1 MKSNVPACPQCAI
14 QLKTSFD
21 DAVCFWLP
29 RVLLFQRELNLKVQ
43 IFEKK
48 VESYKTMTHKLS
60 NTVEYIK
67 VKSLSHLTVFI
78 DEEKRHGTHCR
89 LHRLDSMHIKTIYKL
104 SCLTQYQAGQA
115 EKQIKVEFER
125 LHNALVT
132 EEALRLKALAT
143 EEEEKTAAIQ
153 ELIENTN
160 KDIVALKELIDSLKK
175 EMGNEDL
182 PLLRVRESSLSP
194 RLYLVS

>member
-1 MKSNVPACPQCAI
+1 M
-14 QLKTSFD
+14 
-21 DAVCFWLP
+21 
-29 RVLLFQRELNLKVQ
+29 
-43 IFEKK
+43 
-48 VESYKTMTHKLS
+48 
-60 NTVEYIK
+60 
-67 VKSLSHLTVFI
+67 
-78 DEEKRHGTHCR
+78 
-89 LHRLDSMHIKTIYKL
+89 YKL

-132 EEALRLKALAT
+132 EEALRLKSLAT

-160 KDIVALKELIDSLKK
+160 KDILTLKELIDSLKK

-194 RLYLVS
+194 RLYLVLSMAFKRFQDSRKKIALN